1 MCGEPDMDD
10 PYWLKF
16 ERGQYLIFKVD
27 GSDYLVDAKP
37 TFAAI
42 RNSIGA
48 DHIDTV
54 SLTWSSGDV
63 PDLVMVFDNTGMI
76 DNPLN
81 ERATAVAHADI
92 YGNAAIVHNAD
103 LA

>member
-1 MCGEPDMDD
+1 MDD

-16 ERGQYLIFKVD
+16 ERGQYLILKVD
-27 GSDYLVDAKP
+27 GSNYLVDAKP

-54 SLTWSSGDV
+54 TLTWSSGDV
-63 PDLVMVFDNTGMI
+63 PDLVMMFDNTGLI
-76 DNPLN
+76 DKPLN
-81 ERATAVAHADI
+81 EGAAAIARTDI
-92 YGNAAIVHNAD
+92 YGNAAIVHNVD
-103 LA
+103 LAE

>member
-1 MCGEPDMDD
+1 MDD
-10 PYWLKF
+10 PYWLQF

-42 RNSIGA
+42 RNSIRA

-54 SLTWSSGDV
+54 ILTWSSGDV

-81 ERATAVAHADI
+81 EKRQRSRTQTSTAMRRSFTTPI
-92 YGNAAIVHNAD
+92 W
-103 LA
+103 LE